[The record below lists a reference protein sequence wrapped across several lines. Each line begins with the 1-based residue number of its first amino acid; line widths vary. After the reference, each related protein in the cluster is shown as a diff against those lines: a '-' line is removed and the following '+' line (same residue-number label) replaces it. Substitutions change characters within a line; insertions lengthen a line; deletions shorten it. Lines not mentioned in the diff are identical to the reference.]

1 MVSNDFTL
9 TNNGIIVNHAN
20 PRSISKA
27 TMYLIAHP
35 KVYNTISYSSRV
47 TIEKYFNINIQIQK
61 YSQLYQYV
69 YKLYNNNNNFFID
82 V

>member
-1 MVSNDFTL
+1 
-9 TNNGIIVNHAN
+9 
-20 PRSISKA
+20 
-27 TMYLIAHP
+27 MYLIANP

-69 YKLYNNNNNFFID
+69 YKLYKNNDNFFID

>member
-1 MVSNDFTL
+1 
-9 TNNGIIVNHAN
+9 
-20 PRSISKA
+20 
-27 TMYLIAHP
+27 MYLIAHP

-61 YSQLYQYV
+61 YSKLYQYV
-69 YKLYNNNNNFFID
+69 YKLYKNNDNFFID